1 MNITV
6 QTYTGRMVG
15 EMVGIYLSLQAV
27 GKWEKAKLKED
38 TELYMNAQ
46 TG

>member
-1 MNITV
+1 MDITV
-6 QTYTGRMVG
+6 NTYTERMVG
-15 EMVGIYLSLQAV
+15 ETVRIYLSPHAV
-27 GKWEKAKLKED
+27 EKWEKAKLKED